1 MPLGDIL
8 TVNIQLGAAAIPR
21 NAFGTSLMLHLLTD
35 AQNTAFGT
43 DFTTLLTLAG
53 WPATLASFGIVSGEP
68 AYNDVQSHF
77 GQLRTPEE
85 AYLGRQ
91 GIAAES
97 LLITVPNPFQTW
109 DIDIPAVPTDEDYDV
124 IVPGEAN
131 TPFKFTASSSTQ
143 QDVVDG
149 LIAQFVAGSVV
160 SFAWNDAGSGKIELT
175 AIVAGVDLSVSVAGT
190 GSTATE
196 TQVHTALDGVY
207 DIVVPGEANTPFTFT
222 ASTSTGAE
230 IVTGLLIQL
239 NAGDVQTLTF
249 ADTSAGNVTSIT
261 LQQIAFETT
270 LGASVVSPS
279 SLMTL
284 TDTDA
289 NIVNRAQVS
298 KITFVGSPNVVD
310 GTYTMTVSTSTG
322 QKTYV
327 HVASSQTPTV
337 VATAM
342 KVLYDADP
350 SDLTTTTA
358 TVLAGVLTLTAA
370 TSGVPYSVTIAS
382 PNSDATSVVF
392 ISNRD
397 AGDDVQRAFDLNK
410 NWYMLLPGSHIK
422 NELLAMSKT
431 IEGLSQ
437 GRAMIL
443 QTSDAD
449 IRTSA
454 TDDLLSTLTA
464 LQRERTN
471 SVEHPTDAEGVHTGW
486 AGYYLTF
493 PVGKITPKG
502 RTVTGIIGQTFTSS
516 AEAKFIADKNGSYL
530 ELFPARGDS
539 IMLGSGFS
547 ATGRPIEVIR
557 ILDKV
562 TDDINVAVFEAVV
575 TPDIVLYSEEGIK
588 IGTAAIEGVFNNAV
602 DAGYAAVGSLILTP
616 PKIEDATAIQEQ
628 EGELPPYVF
637 SFKIVIGIHK
647 TTVNGTLFQ

>member
-8 TVNIQLGAAAIPR
+8 TVNIQLGAAALPR

-35 AQNTAFGT
+35 AQNAAFGT

-53 WPATLASFGIVSGEP
+53 WPATLASLGIVVGEP
-68 AYNDVQSHF
+68 AYSDVQSHF
-77 GQLRTPEE
+77 GQRRTPEE

-97 LLITVPNPFQTW
+97 LLYTIPNPFQVI
-109 DIDIPAVPTDEDYDV
+109 DVDIPGSPTDGLYEI
-124 IVPGEAN
+124 IVPGETN
-131 TPFKFTASSSTQ
+131 SPFQFTAATSSQ

-149 LIAQFVAGSVV
+149 LLVQLNAGSVV
-160 SFAWNDAGSGKIELT
+160 SFTFVDAGAGKITLT
-175 AIVAGVDLSVSVAGT
+175 AIVAAVDLSVSVSGT
-190 GSTATE
+190 GATATV

-207 DIVVPGEANTPFTFT
+207 DIVVPGEDDTPFTFT
-222 ASTSTGAE
+222 ASTNTGAE
-230 IVTGLLIQL
+230 IVTGLLVQL
-239 NAGDVQTLTF
+239 NAGDVQLFTF

-261 LQQIAFETT
+261 LQQIAFEST
-270 LGASVVSPS
+270 LGASAVSPS
-279 SLMTL
+279 SLMTI

-289 NIVNRAQVS
+289 NIVNRGQVS

-310 GTYTMTVSTSTG
+310 GTYTLTVSTSTG

-337 VATAM
+337 VAAAM
-342 KVLYDADP
+342 KVLYDLDP

-370 TSGVPYSVTIAS
+370 TSGVPYSATIAS

-422 NELLAMSKT
+422 NELLAMSET
-431 IEGLSQ
+431 IEGLPQ
-437 GRAMIL
+437 GRAMML

-449 IRTSA
+449 VRTSA
-454 TDDLLSTLTA
+454 TDDLLSTLTT

-502 RTVTGIIGQTFTSS
+502 RTVTGIVGQTFISA

-562 TDDINVAVFEAVV
+562 TDDINVAVFDAVV
-575 TPDIVLYSEEGIK
+575 TPDIVFYSDEGIK
-588 IGTAAIEGVFNNAV
+588 VGTAAIENEFNNAV
-602 DAGYAAVGSLILTP
+602 DAGYGAPGSLVLIP
-616 PKIEDATAIQEQ
+616 PKIEDATAIQQQ

-637 SFKIVIGIHK
+637 SFKIVVGIHK
-647 TTVNGTLFQ
+647 ATVNGTLFQ